1 MKTKLLIVLLFVILA
16 VSVNAKPRIGF
27 AELMEIAEQNSQH
40 QKNAKE
46 LAATLDL
53 PYSIKT
59 TTGLLIDAK
68 AVEDGKVVYAVITN
82 AVNVYSGGYAAYF
95 EEITSLYNNTNSKIY
110 YANGRIIDNTAGQLD
125 PVISRSITPDRF
137 LLIPEWTDDKVYMF
151 DAQTGD
157 LLDANFIPTTNPQL
171 QSPRDVQQHFS
182 GRFILVADQISDV
195 VQKFDTNGTYI
206 GFYAPS
212 TGVNNAILD
221 NIRGVCY
228 RSNGNM
234 LITVGSGASQ
244 NTIQQF
250 DTGGVSIGSFIT
262 SGLNSPFDI
271 LIRTTDI
278 LVSNSSGTN
287 KITRYDLTGTFLSN
301 YYTTANINFPQQ
313 LSLLP
318 GGRIGVCAFST
329 PNSGFTILDSAG
341 NYIRTMTAVTGLRG
355 SYLLGNGNYLV
366 TNAAGVHEID
376 SVNGS
381 LIRTVSS
388 AANFQF
394 ISPYNP
400 GALLSNG
407 NNGSTIPENFSLE
420 QNYPNPFNPTTGI
433 KFSIPAGNN
442 VTLKV
447 YDLTGRVVATLI
459 NEYKPAGS
467 YEVTFDAADLSS
479 GVYYYSISSGEFS
492 KTMKMVLVK

>member
-1 MKTKLLIVLLFVILA
+1 MKTKIFIILFLVFFAISA
-16 VSVNAKPRIGF
+16 DAKPRISF
-27 AELMEIAEQNSQH
+27 EQLITNAEQNNQL
-40 QKNAKE
+40 QLTAGK
-46 LAATLDL
+46 LATKLGQ
-53 PYSIKT
+53 PVSIRT
-59 TTGLLIDAK
+59 TTGFLIDAK
-68 AVEDGKVVYAVITN
+68 AIEDGKVVYSVIKN
-82 AVNVYSGGYAAYF
+82 AANIYEGSYAAF
-95 EEITSLYNNTNSKIY
+95 IEEITPLYNNTNSKIY
-110 YANGRIIDNTAGQLD
+110 YGNGMIVDNTGGQLD
-125 PVISRSITPDRF
+125 PVVSRSVTADRF

-157 LLDANFIPTTNPQL
+157 LLDANFIPTTAPQL

-182 GRFILVADQISDV
+182 GRFILVADQLSDV

-212 TGVNNAILD
+212 SGVNNAILD
-221 NIRGVCY
+221 NIRGICY
-228 RSNGNM
+228 RPNGNM
-234 LITVGSGASQ
+234 LVTVGSGTSQ

-250 DTGGVSIGSFIT
+250 DTGGVSIGGFIT

-287 KITRYDLTGTFLSN
+287 KITRYDLSGTFLNN

-381 LIRTVSS
+381 LIRTVTS
-388 AANFQF
+388 ASNFQY

-407 NNGSTIPENFSLE
+407 NNGSSLPENYSLE
-420 QNYPNPFNPTTGI
+420 QNYPNPFNPSTGI
-433 KFSIPAGNN
+433 KFSIPKSNN

-447 YDLTGRVVATLI
+447 YDLTGRVVASLV

-467 YEVTFDAADLSS
+467 YEVTFDASALSS
-479 GVYYYSISSGEFS
+479 GVYYYSISSGEF
-492 KTMKMVLVK
+492 TETRKMVLVK